1 MGGLFR
7 SRASNKAIFE
17 ERSPNSLIFGGAR
30 ENSFSG
36 KDNDLNALD
45 SA

>member
-1 MGGLFR
+1 MVKNNIRKIL
-7 SRASNKAIFE
+7 E
-17 ERSPNSLIFGGAR
+17 ER